1 MSRNDRNLLIL
12 GSLGIVV
19 LIIIFYFLLLS
30 PLLGNLNEQAEAR
43 DDKQAQLDQV
53 QQEVNELEEVR
64 RNSPEIERQLL
75 ELSKRIPTQPQIP
88 TFVVQVQEIAGSS
101 GVTQLTVEPGDA
113 EAPADGGDYQ
123 VIPVTMQF
131 NGTYDEMQDFLLRTR
146 NLARLV
152 AVTDVSYC
160 RANPNGEPDPIDAEH
175 SCDVTPPEQAQE
187 ETTAAG
193 ISLEVPLLVEIQ
205 ADIYFQ
211 PKGVPSGVETTAPTP
226 AESTTP
232 AEPAEETSGG

>member
-30 PLLGNLNEQAEAR
+30 PLLGNLKEQAQAR

-88 TFVVQVQEIAGSS
+88 TFVVQVQEIAGDA
-101 GVTQLTVEPGDA
+101 GVTQLLVEPGDA
-113 EAPADGGDYQ
+113 AAPADGGDYQ

-131 NGTYDEMQDFLLRTR
+131 NGTYDEMQDFLLRMR

-160 RANPNGEPDPIDAEH
+160 RVELIDEKH
-175 SCDVTPPEQAQE
+175 SGPVQPPK
-187 ETTAAG
+187 
-193 ISLEVPLLVEIQ
+193 
-205 ADIYFQ
+205 Q
-211 PKGVPSGVETTAPTP
+211 P
-226 AESTTP
+226 
-232 AEPAEETSGG
+232 EETSTAGIFWRYPFWWRYK

>member
-30 PLLGNLNEQAEAR
+30 PLLGNLDEQAQAR
-43 DDKQAQLDQV
+43 DDKQAELDQV

-88 TFVVQVQEIAGSS
+88 TFVVQVQEIAGAS
-101 GVTQLTVEPGDA
+101 GVTQLLVEPGDA
-113 EAPADGGDYQ
+113 AAPAGGGDYQ

-131 NGTYDEMQDFLLRTR
+131 NGTYDEMQDFLLRMR

-160 RANPNGEPDPIDAEH
+160 RVELIDEEH
-175 SCDVTPPEQAQE
+175 SCPVQPPEQPE
-187 ETTAAG
+187 ETSTG
-193 ISLEVPLLVEIQ
+193 NVSLEVPLLVEIQ

-226 AESTTP
+226 TESTTP